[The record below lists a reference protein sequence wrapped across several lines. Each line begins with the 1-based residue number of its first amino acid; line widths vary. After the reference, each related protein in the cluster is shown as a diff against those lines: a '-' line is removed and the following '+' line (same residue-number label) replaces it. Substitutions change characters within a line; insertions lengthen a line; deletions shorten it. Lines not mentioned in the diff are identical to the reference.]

1 MLNSG
6 GTVSCFS
13 RVKVELI
20 NSFLMDGQESLLA
33 KMKMKFLSDVEFRTV
48 DQDERKAV
56 VQEKLYQQWRAGR
69 HRFLP
74 SLGTWDKIT
83 LRISSKHNK
92 NMCFS
97 KHFSCFCFEQTVMQ
111 ASICQFFSLSFG
123 TRYWW
128 PADDGL
134 QNCGVADHCRQAFF
148 ATLVVHYKSRCPSSL
163 KGGQGNL
170 FVCMTTRPN
179 HLIICTWYFWIESLE
194 QNDRLQ
200 EINRYVSHVIWTTD
214 LG

>member
-1 MLNSG
+1 MSSRNVVRISVENGGLVGRVGSTCSPLKIGNPKRKLVFQSSIFRG
-6 GTVSCFS
+6 YVEFGTVSCFS

-33 KMKMKFLSDVEFRTV
+33 KMKFLSDVEFRTV

-97 KHFSCFCFEQTVMQ
+97 KHFSCFCWRVFYRPTNL
-111 ASICQFFSLSFG
+111 I
-123 TRYWW
+123 T
-128 PADDGL
+128 
-134 QNCGVADHCRQAFF
+134 
-148 ATLVVHYKSRCPSSL
+148 SL
-163 KGGQGNL
+163 KL
-170 FVCMTTRPN
+170 HTC
-179 HLIICTWYFWIESLE
+179 
-194 QNDRLQ
+194 
-200 EINRYVSHVIWTTD
+200 
-214 LG
+214 